1 MLYLLLGSLNEFC
14 QHILKSIFC
23 IQARDTLHLLTVY
36 FALIVCV
43 VFESSSLKKFYV
55 SA

>member
-1 MLYLLLGSLNEFC
+1 MFCLLLRSLNEFC
-14 QHILKSIFC
+14 QHILKSTFC

-36 FALIVCV
+36 FAYIVCV
-43 VFESSSLKKFYV
+43 VFESSSLNNFYV